1 MNENVHTDRIR
12 NGFFIKKIHVP
23 VFFKIFFC
31 RCSNFL
37 CCARSIS
44 SCCWYGCVVCSLFDH
59 SFALAHTTTA
69 RLASAHTHTHTH
81 AHTHTHT
88 QNKQGKVRLS
98 KWFSPFNQKDRARVA
113 REVSSQILYRNPKM
127 CNFLEWKDKKI
138 VFRRCDAKRCCCVI
152 LLCLLSSVVRVV
164 SSSARRRR

>member
-1 MNENVHTDRIR
+1 MFQFSSRFSFVD
-12 NGFFIKKIHVP
+12 VL
-23 VFFKIFFC
+23 IFYVVLDPFLLVVGTAVLC
-31 RCSNFL
+31 VRCSIIL
-37 CCARSIS
+37 LRS
-44 SCCWYGCVVCSLFDH
+44 L
-59 SFALAHTTTA
+59 TR
-69 RLASAHTHTHTH
+69 RLLGWRPHTHTHTH